1 MKDGQDTC
9 NRRCALRVGLGYDSH
24 RFAAGRRLVL
34 GGVEIAGAQ
43 GLAGHSDAD
52 VLIHALIDALLGA
65 AARGD
70 IGSHFPD
77 TDPTW
82 KDADSAALLARVVAE
97 LAAAGLR
104 VGNVDATVI
113 CETPRLRP
121 YVEPI
126 RARLAALLGVD
137 VSRVSVKGKTNERM
151 DDVGAG
157 VGIAVH
163 CVALVEEVG
172 A

>member
-1 MKDGQDTC
+1 M
-9 NRRCALRVGLGYDSH
+9 RVGLGYDSH
-24 RFAAGRRLVL
+24 RFAEGRKLML
-34 GGVEIAGAQ
+34 GGVEIPGAR

-65 AARGD
+65 AVRGD

-77 TDPTW
+77 TDPAW
-82 KDADSAALLARVVAE
+82 AGADSAQLLARVVAE
-97 LAAAGLR
+97 LAANGFR

-113 CETPRLRP
+113 CEAPKLRP
-121 YVEPI
+121 HVAAI
-126 RARLAALLGVD
+126 RARLAGLLGVA

-157 VGIAVH
+157 LGIAVH
-163 CVALVEEVG
+163 CIALLEEETP
-172 A
+172 